1 MCVLF
6 SCFKMKVPRS
16 PLPGKSLEQA
26 WKASEAEVSRACRER
41 ASARSSRS
49 KARRERRRWRW
60 RRWWRRA
67 FLPEAR
73 PPPEVGS
80 QGPTGLRGSGL
91 ALGVNGVQQHSR
103 GEGID
108 AQSKLYKSTVLQHL
122 GFSSN
127 ANFYRFFFFFCFPLI
142 FLLLYRYFKRLL
154 FKILYNYY
162 DFKRGKS

>member
-26 WKASEAEVSRACRER
+26 WKASEAEVSRACGER

-49 KARRERRRWRW
+49 EARRGRR
-60 RRWWRRA
+60 WRRA

-80 QGPTGLRGSGL
+80 QGPTGLGGSGL
-91 ALGVNGVQQHSR
+91 ALGVNGIQQHSR

-122 GFSSN
+122 GF
-127 ANFYRFFFFFCFPLI
+127 
-142 FLLLYRYFKRLL
+142 
-154 FKILYNYY
+154 
-162 DFKRGKS
+162 

>member
-26 WKASEAEVSRACRER
+26 WKASEAEVSRVCAER

-49 KARRERRRWRW
+49 EARRGRR
-60 RRWWRRA
+60 RRA
-67 FLPEAR
+67 FLPAAR
-73 PPPEVGS
+73 PPPVVGS
-80 QGPTGLRGSGL
+80 PRPTVLGGSGL

-122 GFSSN
+122 GF
-127 ANFYRFFFFFCFPLI
+127 
-142 FLLLYRYFKRLL
+142 
-154 FKILYNYY
+154 
-162 DFKRGKS
+162 

>member
-26 WKASEAEVSRACRER
+26 WKASEAEVSRACGER
-41 ASARSSRS
+41 ASARSSQS
-49 KARRERRRWRW
+49 KARRERR
-60 RRWWRRA
+60 A
-67 FLPEAR
+67 FLPGAW
-73 PPPEVGS
+73 PPPA
-80 QGPTGLRGSGL
+80 RGQPGAHRSGRSGL

-122 GFSSN
+122 GF
-127 ANFYRFFFFFCFPLI
+127 
-142 FLLLYRYFKRLL
+142 
-154 FKILYNYY
+154 
-162 DFKRGKS
+162 

>member
-26 WKASEAEVSRACRER
+26 WKASEAEVSGACAER

-49 KARRERRRWRW
+49 EARLGRRR
-60 RRWWRRA
+60 RRRRA
-67 FLPEAR
+67 FLPAAR
-73 PPPEVGS
+73 PPPAVGS
-80 QGPTGLRGSGL
+80 PRPTVLGGSGL

-108 AQSKLYKSTVLQHL
+108 AQSKLYKSTILQHL
-122 GFSSN
+122 GF
-127 ANFYRFFFFFCFPLI
+127 
-142 FLLLYRYFKRLL
+142 
-154 FKILYNYY
+154 
-162 DFKRGKS
+162 